1 MKKKGY
7 TIAGLG
13 VLVVASVVAGLILAA
28 RMNITT
34 VTRATETKIW
44 SEKPAAGQ
52 TQDAS
57 SPQAYVPASFAPLV
71 NKVKGAVV
79 NISTTKIIKT
89 NPQMQQMG
97 PMGEQ
102 FKQFFGPHF
111 FEQFMGPQGAPQEY
125 KEHALGSGFIINKDG
140 YILTNN
146 HVIAGMTDIRVI
158 TDNGDQ
164 YTAKIV
170 GADPQTDLA
179 LLKVT
184 PKKPLDVAYL
194 GDSSKVEVGDWVVVI
209 GNPFGLD
216 HTVTAGIISAK
227 GRRLSSS
234 NYDQFLQTDA
244 AINRGNSGG
253 PVFNLNG
260 EVIGIS
266 TAIIAPSIG
275 QGIGFAI
282 PINVA
287 KTIIPQLIEHGKV
300 VRGWLGV
307 YIQNITPD
315 LAEAFH
321 LKRDQKGAVVT
332 KVVQDGPAYK
342 AGVKQG
348 DVIIKF
354 DGKDVKS
361 ADDLPWIVSNTP
373 IGSKV
378 NVEILRQGKERTI
391 KVTVGELPSK
401 TEVASTA
408 APKEENVSE
417 KKLGITVTNITPDV
431 QREYNLQADKGVVV
445 ANVAEGSPADMAG
458 IEKGDIIKQVNQKDI
473 NTVADYSKI
482 LAPVKKGEMVS
493 LLISRGN
500 ANIYVAMT
508 AE

>member
-13 VLVVASVVAGLILAA
+13 ALVIASVVAGLILAA

-44 SEKPAAGQ
+44 SEKPDGGQ
-52 TQDAS
+52 TQDVS
-57 SPQAYVPASFAPLV
+57 SPQAYVPATFAPLV

-79 NISTTKIIKT
+79 NISTTKIIKS
-89 NPQMQQMG
+89 NPSMQQLG

-111 FEQFMGPQGAPQEY
+111 FEQFMGPQGPQEY

-164 YTAKIV
+164 YTAKII

-179 LLKVT
+179 LLKVE

-227 GRRLSSS
+227 GRRLSES

-315 LAEAFH
+315 LAESFH
-321 LKRDQKGAVVT
+321 LKRDQRGAVVT
-332 KVVQDGPAYK
+332 KVVKDGPAYH
-342 AGVKQG
+342 AHIQQG
-348 DVIIKF
+348 DVIVKF
-354 DGKDVKS
+354 NGKPVKS

-373 IGSKV
+373 IGSTV
-378 NVEILRQGKERTI
+378 SVVILRQGKEKTI
-391 KVTVGELPSK
+391 RVKVGVLPSK
-401 TEVASTA
+401 TEVAAA
-408 APKEENVSE
+408 APKAENASE
-417 KKLGITVTNITPDV
+417 KKLGITVSSITPDV
-431 QREYNLQADKGVVV
+431 QREFNLQVTKGVVV
-445 ANVAEGSPADMAG
+445 INVAEGSSADMAG
-458 IEKGDIIKQVNQKDI
+458 IEKGDIIRQVNQNNI
-473 NTVADYSKI
+473 TTVEDYTRIMSN
-482 LAPVKKGEMVS
+482 VKKGEMVS
-493 LLISRGN
+493 LLISRGA

>member
-7 TIAGLG
+7 TILGIG

-44 SEKPAAGQ
+44 SEKPAVGQ
-52 TQDAS
+52 AQDVS
-57 SPQAYVPASFAPLV
+57 SPEAYVPASFAPLV

-89 NPQMQQMG
+89 NPTMQQFG

-111 FEQFMGPQGAPQEY
+111 FEQFMGPQGPQEY
-125 KEHALGSGFIINKDG
+125 KEHALGSGFIINKEG

-164 YTAKIV
+164 YTAKII

-179 LLKVT
+179 LLKVV

-194 GDSSKVEVGDWVVVI
+194 GDSAKVQVGDWVVVI

-300 VRGWLGV
+300 IRGWLGV
-307 YIQNITPD
+307 YIQNISPD
-315 LAEAFH
+315 LAESFR

-332 KVVQDGPAYK
+332 KVIKDGPADK
-342 AGVKQG
+342 AGIKQG

-354 DGKDVKS
+354 DGKEVKN

-373 IGSKV
+373 IGSKIDV
-378 NVEILRQGKERTI
+378 KILRQGKEKTI

-401 TEVASTA
+401 TEVASIA

-417 KKLGITVTNITPDV
+417 KKLGITVSNITPDV
-431 QREYNLQADKGVVV
+431 QREYNMQTDKGIVVT
-445 ANVAEGSPADMAG
+445 NVAEGSPADMAG
-458 IEKGDIIKQVNQKDI
+458 IEKGDIVKQVNQKDI
-473 NTVADYSKI
+473 NNVEDYSKVMSS
-482 LAPVKKGEMVS
+482 VKKGEMVS
-493 LLISRGN
+493 LLITRGN

-508 AE
+508 AQ

>member
-7 TIAGLG
+7 TILG
-13 VLVVASVVAGLILAA
+13 IGMLVLASVVAGLILAA
-28 RMNITT
+28 RLNITT
-34 VTRATETKIW
+34 PTRATETNIW
-44 SEKPAAGQ
+44 SERPTAGT
-52 TQDAS
+52 TQNPES
-57 SPQAYVPASFAPLV
+57 SQNFVPATFAPLV

-89 NPQMQQMG
+89 NPMTQQFG
-97 PMGEQ
+97 GQMGEQ

-111 FEQFMGPQGAPQEY
+111 FDQFMGPEGPQEY

-158 TDNGDQ
+158 TDNGEQ
-164 YTAKIV
+164 YTAKVI
-170 GADPQTDLA
+170 GSDPQTDIA
-179 LLKVT
+179 LLKIT

-194 GDSSKVEVGDWVVVI
+194 GDSSKVDVGDWVVVI

-216 HTVTAGIISAK
+216 HTVTAGIISAE
-227 GRRLSSS
+227 GRRLNSS

-300 VRGWLGV
+300 IRGWLGV
-307 YIQNITPD
+307 FIQNVTPD
-315 LAEAFH
+315 LAESFH
-321 LKRDQKGAVVT
+321 LKRDQNGAVVT
-332 KVVQDGPAYK
+332 KVVKDGPAYK
-342 AGVKQG
+342 AGIKEG
-348 DVIIKF
+348 DVIIAF
-354 DGKDVKS
+354 NSTDVKS
-361 ADDLPWIVSNTP
+361 ADTLPWVVSNTQ
-373 IGSKV
+373 IGSAA
-378 NVEILRQGKERTI
+378 NVTVIRNGKEKVFKI
-391 KVTVGELPSK
+391 KIGALPGK
-401 TEVASTA
+401 TEVASA
-408 APKEENVSE
+408 APEVKKVSE
-417 KKLGITVTNITPDV
+417 KKLGIIVETINPDI
-431 QREYNLQADKGVVV
+431 QRQYNVEADKGVVV
-445 ANVAEGSPADMAG
+445 TDVIQGSPADMSG
-458 IEKGDIIKQVNQKDI
+458 IQKGDIIRQVNQK
-473 NTVADYSKI
+473 NVNSAEEYGKI
-482 LAPVKKGEMVS
+482 LAAVKSGQMVS
-493 LLISRGN
+493 LLITRGN

>member
-7 TIAGLG
+7 TIASIGA
-13 VLVVASVVAGLILAA
+13 LVIASVVAGLILAA

-34 VTRATETKIW
+34 PSNALETKIW
-44 SEKPAAGQ
+44 SEMPADSQ
-52 TQDAS
+52 SKDAE
-57 SPQAYVPASFAPLV
+57 SPKRYVPASFAPLV
-71 NKVKGAVV
+71 NEVKNAVV

-89 NPQMQQMG
+89 SPMTQQFG

-111 FEQFMGPQGAPQEY
+111 FEQFMGPEGPQEY

-146 HVIAGMTDIRVI
+146 HVIAGMTNIKVI

-164 YTAKIV
+164 YTAKVV

-179 LLKVT
+179 LLKVSA
-184 PKKPLDVAYL
+184 KKPLDVAML
-194 GDSSKVEVGDWVVVI
+194 GDSSKVQVGDWVVVI

-227 GRRLSSS
+227 GRRLNSG

-287 KTIIPQLIEHGKV
+287 KTIIPQLIKHGKV
-300 VRGWLGV
+300 IRGWLGV

-315 LAEAFH
+315 LAESFH

-332 KVVQDGPAYK
+332 KVVMNGPAYK
-342 AGVKQG
+342 AGMKEG
-348 DVIIKF
+348 DVIVNF
-354 DGKDVKS
+354 NGKSVES
-361 ADDLPWIVSNTP
+361 ANALPWIVSNTP
-373 IGSKV
+373 VGSKV
-378 NVEILRQGKERTI
+378 KVKILRKGREKTLNITI
-391 KVTVGELPSK
+391 GELPSK
-401 TEVASTA
+401 IEASVQPEQKTEH
-408 APKEENVSE
+408 VSE
-417 KKLGITVTNITPDV
+417 KTLGLSVSNITPDIKN
-431 QREYNLQADKGVVV
+431 EYGLNIDKGVVV
-445 ANVAEGSPADMAG
+445 TAVADNSPADMAG
-458 IEKGDIIKQVNQKDI
+458 ILKGDVIRQVNQKDI
-473 NTVADYSKI
+473 TNVADYNKSI
-482 LAPVKKGEMVS
+482 SSVKKGEMVS
-493 LLISRGN
+493 LLIARGN
-500 ANIYVAMT
+500 ANIYIAMT

>member
-1 MKKKGY
+1 MKKKSY

-13 VLVVASVVAGLILAA
+13 VLVIASVVAGLLLAA

-44 SEKPAAGQ
+44 SEKPAVSQ
-52 TQDAS
+52 TQEAS
-57 SPQAYVPASFAPLV
+57 APQACVPVSFAPLV

-89 NPQMQQMG
+89 NPSMQQMG

-111 FEQFMGPQGAPQEY
+111 FEQFMGPQGPQEY

-227 GRRLSSS
+227 GRRLSES

-315 LAEAFH
+315 LAESFH
-321 LKRDQKGAVVT
+321 LKRDQKGAVVS
-332 KVVQDGPAYK
+332 KVVKDGPADK
-342 AGVKQG
+342 AGIKQG

-354 DGKDVKS
+354 DGKEVKS

-378 NVEILRQGKERTI
+378 DVRILRQGKEKTI
-391 KVTVGELPSK
+391 TVTVKELPAK
-401 TEVASTA
+401 AEVASAA

-417 KKLGITVTNITPDV
+417 KKLGITVSNITPDV
-431 QREYNLQADKGVVV
+431 QREYNIQIDKGVVV
-445 ANVAEGSPADMAG
+445 TNVAEGSPADMAG
-458 IEKGDIIKQVNQKDI
+458 IEKGDIIKQVNQKNIDNI
-473 NTVADYSKI
+473 GDYSKI
-482 LAPVKKGEMVS
+482 LSSVKKDEMVS
-493 LLISRGN
+493 LLITRGN

>member
-13 VLVVASVVAGLILAA
+13 VLIIASVVAGLILAA
-28 RMNITT
+28 RMNITS

-44 SEKPAAGQ
+44 SVKPDSGA
-52 TQDAS
+52 TQDVS
-57 SPQAYVPASFAPLV
+57 SPEAYVPATFAPLV

-89 NPQMQQMG
+89 NPGAQQFG

-111 FEQFMGPQGAPQEY
+111 FEQFMGPQGPQEY

-164 YTAKIV
+164 YTAKII

-194 GDSSKVEVGDWVVVI
+194 GDSSKVQVGDWVVVI

-227 GRRLSSS
+227 GRRLSES

-300 VRGWLGV
+300 IRGWLGV

-315 LAEAFH
+315 LAESFH

-332 KVVQDGPAYK
+332 KVVKDGPAYK
-342 AGVKQG
+342 AHLQQG

-354 DGKDVKS
+354 NGRTVKS

-373 IGSKV
+373 IGTTV
-378 NVEILRQGKERTI
+378 DVVILRQGKERTI
-391 KVTVGELPSK
+391 KVTVGELPLK
-401 TEVASTA
+401 TEVASV
-408 APKEENVSE
+408 APKQENVSE
-417 KKLGITVTNITPDV
+417 KKLGMTVSNITPDV
-431 QREYNLQADKGVVV
+431 QREFNLPSDKGVVV
-445 ANVAEGSPADMAG
+445 TNVAEGSSADMAG
-458 IEKGDIIKQVNQKDI
+458 IEKGDIIRQVNQKDI
-473 NTVADYSKI
+473 NTVEDYTKI
-482 LAPVKKGEMVS
+482 LSSVKKGEMVS
-493 LLISRGN
+493 LLIGRGN